1 MEKKKKIFYLDFIRV
16 ISMIMIVTY
25 HFYAHFAENNI
36 TGFKIFSNGKWGM
49 IGVTL
54 FFMISGASLIYNY
67 GENLDIKKYAKK
79 RFLGIFLHE
88 LAHAISGYTDET
100 RGFERTLTDLL
111 GLLASELL

>member
-36 TGFKIFSNGKWGM
+36 TGFKMFSNGKWGM

-54 FFMISGASLIYNY
+54 FFMISGASLMYNY
-67 GENLDIKKYAKK
+67 G
-79 RFLGIFLHE
+79 
-88 LAHAISGYTDET
+88 
-100 RGFERTLTDLL
+100 
-111 GLLASELL
+111 